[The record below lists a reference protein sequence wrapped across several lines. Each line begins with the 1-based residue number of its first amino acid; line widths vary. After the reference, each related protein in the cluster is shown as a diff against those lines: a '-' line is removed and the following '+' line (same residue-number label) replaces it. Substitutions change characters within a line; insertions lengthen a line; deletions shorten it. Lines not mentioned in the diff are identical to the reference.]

1 MSYDT
6 RVTWAV
12 KSVAM
17 YLWAL
22 AVIVLACLRL
32 CHVHWLWA
40 DEDYHL
46 AAAIR
51 ILHSQIPYR
60 DFWYDKPPLAAFYY
74 VLIGGFSGWT
84 LRLLDSAYI
93 LLGCF
98 LIYRL
103 SGSRLA
109 AFLLA
114 FFTAFYLPAA
124 VIPFAPD
131 ALLLV
136 PHLAAVYF
144 AFRRRAFWAGIF
156 CGIGLLINLK
166 AVFIL
171 PVCALWLLTELPLLA
186 AGFALPLLASAL
198 TLILTGA
205 WTGFYEQV
213 WQWGVLYAH
222 GAPVPHPIQLGLTR
236 ILNWLGFHSALLLG
250 ATLFFLRAQKD
261 RLRFAAWIVLS
272 FVAVCLGNHF
282 APRYFLQVL
291 PPLAVVAARGF
302 TKHLLL
308 APTVDTQPEA
318 LAPHD
323 RTGIQLRSLT
333 LPALFRDL
341 RLCGI
346 TLAILLLIP
355 LIRFGPRYAI
365 VAMGRDPNWP
375 DVALDRDSQQAAA
388 IIQKSALPGDT
399 LFVWGYR
406 PDIYVYARRL
416 SDSRFWDSQPLTGV
430 PADRH
435 LTESQNILGP
445 SAALHRAEFVQSGP
459 TFFVDGLGLLNPALA
474 PRNFP
479 EIRQWMLQ
487 YKLVARTRLCS
498 IYHKINPE

>member
-6 RVTWAV
+6 RVTRAV
-12 KSVAM
+12 KPRAT
-17 YLWAL
+17 YLWSL

-51 ILHSQIPYR
+51 ILHGQVPYR

-74 VLIGGFSGWT
+74 VLIGGYSGWP
-84 LRLLDSAYI
+84 LRLLDAAYI

-131 ALLLV
+131 ALLIV

-144 AFRRRAFWAGIF
+144 AVRHRAFWAGIF

-166 AVFIL
+166 AAFIL
-171 PVCALWLLTELPLLA
+171 PVCALWLLGQVRHNHSLRSWLRKSLWRFQQLTEPRPEGAVVNIQCDELGLAELLLLA
-186 AGFALPLLASAL
+186 AGFALPLLAAAVAL
-198 TLILTGA
+198 LLTGA

-213 WQWGVLYAH
+213 WQWGILYSH
-222 GAPVPHPIQLGLTR
+222 GAPVPHPFQLGLTR
-236 ILNWLGFHSALLLG
+236 VFNWLGFHSALLLG
-250 ATLFFLRAQKD
+250 ATLFFLRAEKD
-261 RLRFAAWIVLS
+261 RLRFAAWITLS
-272 FVAVCLGNHF
+272 FAAVCLGNHF

-291 PPLAVVAARGF
+291 PPLVVVAARGF
-302 TKHLLL
+302 AG
-308 APTVDTQPEA
+308 APRV
-318 LAPHD
+318 
-323 RTGIQLRSLT
+323 
-333 LPALFRDL
+333 LPA
-341 RLCGI
+341 
-346 TLAILLLIP
+346 LAILLLIP

-365 VAMGRDPNWP
+365 VALGLDPNWP

-388 IIQKSALPGDT
+388 LIQKSALPGDT

-406 PDIYVYARRL
+406 PDIYVYTRRL
-416 SDSRFWDSQPLTGV
+416 SGSPFWDSQPLTGV

-435 LTESQNILGP
+435 LTESQN
-445 SAALHRAEFVQSGP
+445 
-459 TFFVDGLGLLNPALA
+459 
-474 PRNFP
+474 
-479 EIRQWMLQ
+479 
-487 YKLVARTRLCS
+487 
-498 IYHKINPE
+498 